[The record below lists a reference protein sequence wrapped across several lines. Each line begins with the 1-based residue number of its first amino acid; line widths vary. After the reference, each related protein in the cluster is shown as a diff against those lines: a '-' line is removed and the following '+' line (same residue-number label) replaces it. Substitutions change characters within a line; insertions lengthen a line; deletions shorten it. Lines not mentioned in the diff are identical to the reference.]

1 MSKYRCPHA
10 ITRGAREAIRCRV
23 SGTVCAHQK
32 MCLMEGR
39 IVLTADA
46 MKCPGRAQEK
56 QKDEE
61 GTP

>member
-1 MSKYRCPHA
+1 M
-10 ITRGAREAIRCRV
+10 RGAREAIRCRV

>member
-1 MSKYRCPHA
+1 MAVRCPNA
-10 ITRGAREAIRCRV
+10 VIGRAREPIRCRD

-46 MKCPGRAQEK
+46 AKCPGRTRREDHH
-56 QKDEE
+56 DERQ
-61 GTP
+61 T